1 MLADAL
7 LQLFGNSLSTKL
19 ALAKGNCSDLQN
31 LIEDETLCTQPL
43 KFHGGL
49 ASFLQESVC
58 RFKLFIGL

>member
-7 LQLFGNSLSTKL
+7 LQLFGNSLSTKP

-49 ASFLQESVC
+49 ASSL
-58 RFKLFIGL
+58 